1 MDLFLRIRAVTLILL
16 LGLLSIASI
25 NPKFSSGESDQVRCI
40 ESERQALLKFKQ
52 DLKDPLNRLVSWAGD
67 GDCCQWVGVVCHNV
81 TGHVHEL
88 CLRSF
93 PSVDDSASYE
103 RSRLGGKINP
113 SLLDLKHLIY
123 LDHSYNDFGGS
134 QTPKFLGSIE
144 NLRYLNLS
152 NAGFGGLIPHELG
165 NLSNLHYLNVGGYD
179 NNLYVMNLQWLFG
192 LPSIQYLEM
201 SSVNLTKATYWL
213 QVTNSLLC

>member
-52 DLKDPLNRLVSWAGD
+52 DLKDPLNWLVSWAGD
-67 GDCCQWVGVVCHNV
+67 GDCCHWVGVVCHNV

-88 CLRSF
+88 RLRSF

-123 LDHSYNDFGGS
+123 LDLSYNDFGGS

-152 NAGFGGLIPHELG
+152 N
-165 NLSNLHYLNVGGYD
+165 YD

>member
-67 GDCCQWVGVVCHNV
+67 GDCQWVGVVCHNV

-88 CLRSF
+88 RLRSF

-103 RSRLGGKINP
+103 RSRLGG
-113 SLLDLKHLIY
+113 
-123 LDHSYNDFGGS
+123 
-134 QTPKFLGSIE
+134 
-144 NLRYLNLS
+144 
-152 NAGFGGLIPHELG
+152 
-165 NLSNLHYLNVGGYD
+165 
-179 NNLYVMNLQWLFG
+179 
-192 LPSIQYLEM
+192 
-201 SSVNLTKATYWL
+201 
-213 QVTNSLLC
+213 

>member
-67 GDCCQWVGVVCHNV
+67 GDCCHWVGVVCHNV

-88 CLRSF
+88 RLRSF
-93 PSVDDSASYE
+93 PSVDDSASYD
-103 RSRLGGKINP
+103 RSRLGGKINH

-123 LDHSYNDFGGS
+123 LDLSYNDFGGS

-152 NAGFGGLIPHELG
+152 N
-165 NLSNLHYLNVGGYD
+165 YD